1 MNSTTKL
8 RVYFDKNTYKI
19 RNSTYFCVVIT
30 KTVRMKTVIVVG
42 NGMVGYKFCEKFV
55 AKEGSK
61 NFKLIVFGEE
71 PRPAYDRVHLSEF
84 FENQDAKAL
93 EMAPAEWYAE
103 NNIELIIDERVSDI
117 HRSSKKI
124 TTAKNREFSYDYLVL
139 ATGSSAFVPPIKGVE
154 KKGVFVYRT
163 IEDLEG
169 MLDYAAKLKE
179 KNPGA
184 RAAVLGGGLL
194 GLEAGKAVMDMG
206 LEPHIVEFAPKLM
219 PRQLDSRSSQV
230 LQLKLESIGLNI
242 HLSKATN
249 QILGEDAITGME
261 FGEDDILDV
270 EMLVVSAGIRPRD
283 ELGKTCDLE
292 MGVRG
297 GIVVNNQM
305 QTSDE
310 SIYAI
315 GEVALY
321 NQMIYGLVAPGYD
334 MAEVAASQILG
345 DTNSLMASTIDM
357 STKLKLIGVDVA
369 SFGEPFMPASKG
381 HSVIFENK
389 TQHLY
394 KRINVSL
401 DGKKLLGGILVGD
414 ASDYSMLHQMF
425 LNEMAIPEDP
435 AQLILP
441 AGDGGAS
448 FGDVMDLPDEAQVCS
463 CESVTKGQICGAIES
478 GEATDLAGV
487 VSCTK
492 AGTGCGGCKP
502 MVKDLTE
509 ATLKSLGIEVKEGV
523 CEHFDLSRQDLYQII
538 QVKEYTSFNEVLD
551 NHGNGGHGCE
561 LCKPLVASLMATIH
575 ADTANKEY
583 AIQDSNDRYLAN
595 IQRNGTYS
603 VVPRIP
609 GGEITPDKLI
619 ALGEIAKK
627 YDLYTKVT
635 GGVRIDLFGATL
647 NQLPLIWKELISHGF
662 ESGHAYGKS
671 LRTVKTCVGSTWCR
685 YGMDESISFGIE
697 LENRYRGI
705 RAPHKI
711 KGGVSGCIRECAE
724 ARGKDF
730 GLIAVEG
737 GWNLYLGGNGG
748 ATPRHAELF
757 AEQIDNE
764 TVIKYLDRY
773 LMFYMRTAKPL
784 QRTAAWQER
793 LEGGLD
799 YLKEVIIDDKLG
811 IVADLEQEME
821 TLVNRFE
828 CEWTQAVNDPEKMKR
843 FNHFVNSEEDDD
855 NLVFVPMRDQKMPEP
870 WN

>member
-1 MNSTTKL
+1 
-8 RVYFDKNTYKI
+8 
-19 RNSTYFCVVIT
+19 
-30 KTVRMKTVIVVG
+30 MKHIIVVG
-42 NGMVGYKFCEKFV
+42 NGMVGYKFCEKLV
-55 AKEGSK
+55 AQEESK
-61 NFKLIVFGEE
+61 NFKITVFGEE

-93 EMAPAEWYAE
+93 EMAPSEWYAE
-103 NNIELIIDERVSDI
+103 NNIDLITGERVSDI
-117 HRSSKKI
+117 NRTEKII
-124 TTAKNREFSYDYLVL
+124 TTARDREFSYDYLIM
-139 ATGSSAFVPPIKGVE
+139 ATGSVPFVPPIKGVE
-154 KKGVFVYRT
+154 KEGVFVYRT

-169 MLDYAAKLKE
+169 MLAYAAKLKAE
-179 KNPGA
+179 KPHA

-230 LQLKLESIGLNI
+230 LKLKLESIGLNI

-249 QILGEDAITGME
+249 QILGDSAITGME
-261 FGEDDILDV
+261 FGEDDMLDV
-270 EMLVVSAGIRPRD
+270 DMLIISAGIRPRD
-283 ELGKTCDLE
+283 ELARSCGLDV
-292 MGVRG
+292 GVRG
-297 GIVVNNQM
+297 GIIVDNTM
-305 QTSDE
+305 KTSDDA
-310 SIYAI
+310 IYAI
-315 GEVALY
+315 GEIALY

-334 MAEVAASQILG
+334 MANIAVQQIIG
-345 DTNSLMASTIDM
+345 NTEAVMPADIDM

-381 HSVIFENK
+381 HSIIFENK
-389 TQHLY
+389 TQYLY
-394 KRINVSL
+394 KRINVSH

-414 ASDYSMLHQMF
+414 AADYSMLHQVY
-425 LNEMAIPEDP
+425 LNGMKIPEDP
-435 AQLILP
+435 SQLILP
-441 AGDGGAS
+441 ASSGGAIL
-448 FGDVMDLPDEAQVCS
+448 GDVMDLPDEAQICS
-463 CESVTKGQICGAIES
+463 CESVTKGQICGVIES
-478 GEATDLAGV
+478 GEATDVAGV

-502 MVKDLTE
+502 MVADLTN
-509 ATLKSLGIEVKEGV
+509 ATLKSLGIEVKDSV
-523 CEHFDLSRQDLYQII
+523 CEHFDLNRQDLYKII
-538 QVKEYTSFNEVLD
+538 QVKEYKTFNEVLD

-583 AIQDSNDRYLAN
+583 AIQDSNDRFLAN

-603 VVPRIP
+603 VVPRVP

-619 ALGEIAKK
+619 ALGQIAKK

-685 YGMDESISFGIE
+685 YGMDESVSFGIK

-737 GWNLYLGGNGG
+737 GWNLYVGGNGG
-748 ATPRHAELF
+748 ANPRHAELF
-757 AEQIDNE
+757 AEQIDND

-811 IVADLEQEME
+811 IAEDLENEMQ
-821 TLVNRFE
+821 TLVNKFE
-828 CEWTQAVNDPEKMKR
+828 CEWTQAVNDPEMMKR
-843 FNHFVNSEEDDD
+843 FNHFVNSEEEDD
-855 NLVFVPMRDQKMPEP
+855 NIVFVPMRDQKMPEP
-870 WN
+870 WV

>member
-1 MNSTTKL
+1 MK
-8 RVYFDKNTYKI
+8 KI
-19 RNSTYFCVVIT
+19 
-30 KTVRMKTVIVVG
+30 IVVG

-55 AKEGSK
+55 EKSE
-61 NFKLIVFGEE
+61 FKDFKITVFGEE

-93 EMAPAEWYAE
+93 EMAPAKWYAD
-103 NNIELIIDERVSDI
+103 NNIDLIVSERVADI
-117 HRSSKKI
+117 NRSSKTI
-124 TTAKNREFSYDYLVL
+124 TTAKDREFSYDYLVL
-139 ATGSSAFVPPIKGVE
+139 ATGSSPFVPPIKGVE
-154 KKGVFVYRT
+154 KEGVFVYRT

-169 MLDYAAKLKE
+169 MLAYADKLNKE
-179 KNPGA
+179 KPNA

-230 LQLKLESIGLNI
+230 LQLKLESMGLNI

-249 QILGEDAITGME
+249 QILGDHCITGME
-261 FGEDDILDV
+261 FGEDDMLEVD
-270 EMLVVSAGIRPRD
+270 MLVVSAGIRPRD
-283 ELGKTCDLE
+283 ELGRNCGLE
-292 MGVRG
+292 IGVRG
-297 GIVVNNQM
+297 GIVVDNKM

-315 GEVALY
+315 GEIALY

-334 MAEVAASQILG
+334 MAGIAVDQIIEN
-345 DTNSLMASTIDM
+345 TESLMPADIDM

-381 HSVIFENK
+381 HSIIFENK

-401 DGKKLLGGILVGD
+401 DGKSLLGGILIGD
-414 ASDYSMLHQMF
+414 ATDYSMLHQIY
-425 LNEMAIPEDP
+425 LNGMDIPEDP

-441 AGDGGAS
+441 AGDGGGS
-448 FGDVMDLPDEAQVCS
+448 FGNVMDLPDEAQICS

-478 GEATDLAGV
+478 GDASDIAGV

-502 MVKDLTE
+502 MVTDLTN
-509 ATLKSLGIEVKEGV
+509 ATLKSLGIEVKAGV
-523 CEHFDLSRQDLYQII
+523 CEHFDLSRQDLYKII

-561 LCKPLVASLMATIH
+561 LCKPLVASLMASIN

-583 AIQDSNDRYLAN
+583 AIQDSNDRFLAN

-603 VVPRIP
+603 VVPRVP

-619 ALGEIAKK
+619 VLGEVAKK
-627 YDLYTKVT
+627 YDLYTKIT

-647 NQLPLIWKELISHGF
+647 NQLPHIWKELVDAGF

-685 YGMDESISFGIE
+685 YGMDESVSFGIE

-737 GWNLYLGGNGG
+737 GWNLYVGGNGG
-748 ATPRHAELF
+748 ANPRHAELL

-799 YLKEVIIDDKLG
+799 YIKEVVIDDKLG
-811 IVADLEQEME
+811 IAEDLESEMQA
-821 TLVNRFE
+821 LVNKFE
-828 CEWTQAVNDPEKMKR
+828 CEWTQAINDPEMMKR
-843 FNHFVNSEEDDD
+843 FNHFVNSDEEDD
-855 NLVFVPMRDQKMPEP
+855 NIVFVPLREQKMPEP
-870 WN
+870 WT